1 MSARITARSAVS
13 VALGIVRA
21 AWDTAV
27 SRTAPLVLPA
37 SFDAAEHARWAE
49 MVDSA
54 SVVRPGSAQD
64 PSNEHNRAA

>member
-21 AWDTAV
+21 AWDTAA

-37 SFDAAEHARWAE
+37 SFDAAEHAAWRE
-49 MVDSA
+49 MVEQAQNVSLAPRQDSN
-54 SVVRPGSAQD
+54 
-64 PSNEHNRAA
+64 NEHNRAA